1 MSTIKIDSKKAREFQ
16 LDVLEIVKPLHI
28 YLSWAAGLLVVG
40 HLVAALK
47 HHFIDKDTVLISMT
61 RQPK

>member
-1 MSTIKIDSKKAREFQ
+1 MFEIPRLLEENY
-16 LDVLEIVKPLHI
+16 DVLEIVKPLHI

-40 HLVAALK
+40 HIGAALK
-47 HHFIDKDTVLISMT
+47 HHFIDKDGVLTSMT